1 MRTQGTVEGLKM
13 SKWGRR
19 ETNVS
24 GRDFVRE
31 SEKFQSERK
40 CEEQKKKKTDT
51 SRNEIGVGLT

>member
-1 MRTQGTVEGLKM
+1 MRTQGTVEGLKL
-13 SKWGRR
+13 SKWERR

-40 CEEQKKKKTDT
+40 CEEQKKRK
-51 SRNEIGVGLT
+51 LTPPGTR